1 MSEAHLALTPSQHRD
16 VLAVLCA
23 FAPDHQAM
31 AFGSSVS
38 VGYEAH
44 PLKPHADLDIALM
57 GSPLAAHEMFALRDA
72 FSEGDL
78 PFHVD
83 VMTRDDLPA
92 NWLGAIHWVALPFK
106 Q

>member
-1 MSEAHLALTPSQHRD
+1 MSEAYLALTPSQHRN
-16 VLAVLCA
+16 VLAMLHA
-23 FAPDHQAM
+23 FAPNHQAM
-31 AFGSSVS
+31 AFGSRVR
-38 VGYEAH
+38 VGSEAH
-44 PLKPHADLDIALM
+44 ALKPHADLDIALT